1 MLPDKEKGTIFIDK
15 LEKEKPRYLRD
26 NLLVLKK
33 HLPEYEPVYIKQ
45 ALDFCLETDTYN
57 SSQLAEITRHFKQE
71 QERLTRAKAVMP
83 DIIISSNIDSLCL
96 TPPTSKISAY
106 ETIL

>member
-1 MLPDKEKGTIFIDK
+1 MLPDRERGTIFIDK

-33 HLPEYEPVYIKQ
+33 HLPEYELEYIKQ
-45 ALDFCLETDTYN
+45 ALDFCLETDIYN
-57 SSQLAEITRHFKQE
+57 SSQLVEITKHFKHE
-71 QERLTRAKAVMP
+71 QEKLTIAKAVMP
-83 DIIISSNIDSLCL
+83 DIIIDSNFDNLGL
-96 TPPTSKISAY
+96 TPRTSKISVY